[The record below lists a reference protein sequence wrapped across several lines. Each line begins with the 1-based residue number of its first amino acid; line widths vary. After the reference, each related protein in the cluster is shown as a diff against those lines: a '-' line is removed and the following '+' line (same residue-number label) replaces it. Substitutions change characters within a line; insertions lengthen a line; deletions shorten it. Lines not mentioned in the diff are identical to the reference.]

1 MYHFHG
7 NLTTNVTVG
16 LKYESLDFLAENIAP
31 NVEKLNLSASPYG
44 NLHDDHVQ
52 VLLSRCNNIK
62 VLSLEPSLISDDSL
76 QHIRQHLNL
85 TLEELNLGCTVHNP
99 HNNISF
105 TGLLQLNSMQ
115 RLQILNLYYEKD
127 DSDEIQNL
135 RQHLPQLKIKGLLY

>member
-1 MYHFHG
+1 
-7 NLTTNVTVG
+7 VTIG
-16 LKYESLDFLAENIAP
+16 LKYESLVFLAENIAQ

-44 NLHDDHVQ
+44 NGHDDHVQ

-62 VLSLEPSLISDDSL
+62 ALSLEPSLISDDSL
-76 QHIRQHLNL
+76 KHIRQHMNL

-99 HNNISF
+99 INDISF
-105 TGLLQLNSMQ
+105 TGLLQLKSMQ

-135 RQHLPQLKIKGLLY
+135 RQHLPQLKIKGLLN